1 MPALHSIYK
10 KRIVKM
16 KVPLLDLK
24 AQYAPIKKEIMKS
37 IEDVVDSCQFINGPQ
52 VKQIEAMVAEYSG
65 CKSAIGVSSGT
76 DAILC
81 VLMGLGI
88 GPGDEVITTPFTFFA
103 TAGCVWRLGARP
115 VFVDIDLKTY
125 NIDPAKIEKVIT
137 KKTKAIMP
145 VHLFGQLANMDP
157 IMEVAKKHGLPVIED
172 ACQSIGASNKG
183 RKAGSIGTAGC
194 FSFFPSKNLGTAGDG
209 GMIVTQDEAFG
220 EKMAIIRMH
229 GSKPKYYHQMV
240 GANFRLDT
248 VHAAVLTVKLKHLE
262 SWSEARRKNAEKY
275 NKLFAGVA
283 CVVRPYIAEG
293 NVSIYNQYVI
303 RVPKRNE
310 LRDFLTKNDIGT
322 EIYYPLSL
330 HEQKCFA
337 SMGHRRGDFSES
349 EKAADE
355 TVALPIYPELKDE
368 QINFVASKIK
378 EFYV

>member
-355 TVALPIYPELKDE
+355 TVALQIYPELKDE

>member
-1 MPALHSIYK
+1 
-10 KRIVKM
+10 M

>member
-337 SMGHRRGDFSES
+337 SMGHKRGDLPES

-378 EFYV
+378 EFYI